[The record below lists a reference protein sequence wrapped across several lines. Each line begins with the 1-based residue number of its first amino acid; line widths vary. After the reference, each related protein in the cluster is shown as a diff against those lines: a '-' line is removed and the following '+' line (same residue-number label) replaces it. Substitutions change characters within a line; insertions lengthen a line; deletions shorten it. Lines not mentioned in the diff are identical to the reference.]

1 MQDFAHLKK
10 TESAPYSLNR
20 TKNKNMKYKLR
31 HHEKKKKI
39 VLWLDLNNFFSSVHK
54 YSFFSMNQA

>member
-10 TESAPYSLNR
+10 AESASYSLNR

-31 HHEKKKKI
+31 HHEKKKK
-39 VLWLDLNNFFSSVHK
+39 LFFDWT
-54 YSFFSMNQA
+54 